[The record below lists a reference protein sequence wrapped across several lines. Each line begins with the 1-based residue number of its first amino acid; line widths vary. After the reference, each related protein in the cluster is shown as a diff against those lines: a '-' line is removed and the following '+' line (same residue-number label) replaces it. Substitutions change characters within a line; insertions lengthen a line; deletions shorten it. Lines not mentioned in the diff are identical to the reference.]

1 MPLLRL
7 LGFVTAL
14 LCLALPAAA
23 QQSGATPVSSG
34 VSYELIARWDVDK
47 LNRILTTDTPG
58 FFGVPVTYTPA
69 RNAVKLYRVRY
80 SSVVPERGNRP
91 ILTSGLV
98 AVPDTAETSFPMVSY
113 QHGTVYGKEQVPSF
127 PDQSA
132 ETQLMIAQFAGQG
145 YVVIG
150 ADYFG
155 MGDSK
160 EPESYLVKG
169 SQQQA
174 PADMIVAGRAVLSAL
189 KLKDTKLFLA
199 GWSQGGYVT
208 MALLEKLE
216 ADRVAVKAA
225 VTASGPTDGFAT
237 FYGFLGFPRKIDAA
251 WIPTIFILAAF
262 SYEEYYGVP
271 GLAKALLT
279 EESYDNARKAY
290 LREKFDVAAIPTDL
304 HKLIKPEF
312 YDAQT
317 FTDSAFGRLLAQ
329 NHAYRWIIKTPVRN
343 YYGLTDEAIRIEIG
357 KLPMTWQQAVGNDK
371 VEAVP
376 TGDTS
381 HRGTFATAVPQW
393 KIWFDAQ

>member
-1 MPLLRL
+1 MFLLRL
-7 LGFVTAL
+7 LAFLAAL
-14 LCLALPAAA
+14 LWQGLPASA
-23 QQSGATPVSSG
+23 QQGAVPVSAG
-34 VSYELIARWDVDK
+34 VSYELIGRWDVDK
-47 LNRILTTDTPG
+47 LNRILTTDTPA

-80 SSVVPERGNRP
+80 TSVVPERGNRP

-145 YVVIG
+145 YAVIG

-160 EPESYLVKG
+160 EPEGYLVKA

-174 PADMIVAGRAVLSAL
+174 PADMISAGRAVLAAL

-216 ADRVAVKAA
+216 ADGVPVKAA
-225 VTASGPTDGFAT
+225 VTASAPTDAFAA

-262 SYEEYYGVP
+262 SYENYYSISGM
-271 GLAKALLT
+271 AKALLT
-279 EESYDNARKAY
+279 EETYENARKAY
-290 LREKFDVAAIPTDL
+290 LREAFDVAAIPTDL
-304 HKLIKPEF
+304 RKLIKPEF

-317 FTDSAFGRLLAQ
+317 FTDSAFGKLLAQ
-329 NHAYRWIIKTPVRN
+329 NQAYRWIIKTPVRN

-357 KLPMTWQQAVGNDK
+357 RLPMTWQQALGNDK
-371 VEAVP
+371 VEAIP

-393 KIWFDAQ
+393 KVWFDAQ